1 MIIDIATHVM
11 LPKYKG
17 LLYNYAH
24 KFPTEKA
31 VQDKRPILTDYE
43 SRMEKLGTYGNI
55 TQVITTTMPP
65 LEEIVDPREAAD
77 LAKLCNDEMAELVA
91 KYPNYFIAAVANLPL
106 NDIDAS
112 LKEAG
117 RAITELGFK
126 GVQIYTRVN
135 GKPPSTDYLFPLYEL
150 MVEYDLPIWIHPMR
164 GSEQAD
170 YSRES
175 MSYNQIFSIYGWPY
189 DTTAAMVRL
198 VFSGIFEKFPKIKFI
213 THHLG
218 GMVPF
223 YSDRAFVHWN
233 NGLERLGADH
243 FPGLTKHPI
252 EYLKM
257 FYADTAIDGNSNYSM
272 QCGLAFFGE
281 DHVLFGTD
289 FPYDVENG
297 DVSIKAT
304 INGIEKMDLPA
315 SPKEKI
321 YEGNARRLLHL

>member
-1 MIIDIATHVM
+1 MKIDIAAHVM
-11 LPKYKG
+11 LPRYKER
-17 LLYNYAH
+17 LYRYAY

-31 VQDKRPILTDYE
+31 VQDKRPILTDC
-43 SRMEKLGTYGNI
+43 RARVEKLSKYGDI
-55 TQVITTTMPP
+55 AQVITTTMPP
-65 LEEIVDPREAAD
+65 IEEIVDPREAAD
-77 LAKLCNDEMAELVA
+77 LARLCNDEMAELVV

-106 NDIDAS
+106 NDIEAS
-112 LKEAG
+112 LKEAE
-117 RAITELGFK
+117 RAIKELGFK

-135 GKPPSTDYLFPLYEL
+135 GKPPSTDYLIPLYEL
-150 MVEYDLPIWIHPMR
+150 MVDYDLPIWIHPMR

-170 YSRES
+170 YLKEN
-175 MSYNQIFSIYGWPY
+175 MSYHQIFSIYGWPF

-198 VFSGIFEKFPKIKFI
+198 VFSGIFEKFPRIKFI

-218 GMVPF
+218 GMIPF

-233 NGLERLGADH
+233 NGLERLGTNH

-257 FYADTAIDGNSNYSM
+257 FYADTATNGNSNYSM
-272 QCGLAFFGE
+272 QCGLNFFGE

-297 DVSIKAT
+297 EVSIKAT
-304 INGIEKMDLPA
+304 IDGIEKMGLLTPT
-315 SPKEKI
+315 KKKI
-321 YEGNARRLLHL
+321 YERNARKLLHL